1 MALHERP
8 VVKDGPRKRRVEV
21 VVGKPDATAATAL
34 YREGI
39 AAQKRGDLRAAEEIL
54 NRALAVQP
62 KHLNA
67 LQMLGII
74 NAQRGQPAEAEV
86 FFARALEIQPDDP
99 SIHNNRANVLCALRR
114 YAEAAQHFERAIALN
129 PVYPDAH
136 ANLGKALFDQGLN
149 EAALQ
154 RFERAIELKP
164 DFTEALFQRGLALVR
179 LGREAEAL
187 EAFDRTLKVRPGH
200 ADTHL
205 NRGNLLRKMGR
216 TEQALISFERA
227 IAANPEYAEAH
238 CNRGNTLHAMKF
250 LPDALSSLDRAV
262 ALKPDMALAHCSRGG
277 VLADQGRTQEAVDAI
292 DRAIALQPD
301 LAEAHGNRGLALRGL
316 NRLNEAM
323 AAFDRALALRP
334 DYPGAHANRGVTLND
349 LGRFDEA
356 LAALDRAL
364 ELDPSR
370 ADFHNIRG
378 NILQGVNRHE
388 DALLEYAHAR
398 KLKPDFAEAEWNESV
413 CRLLFGDFA
422 KGWPLFESRWRNGQA
437 LGEMKFA
444 QPLWDGV
451 KVQGNLLV
459 WGEQGIGDQIHQ
471 LSMVDGLAGFAD
483 GVIVAVNDRLVSLV
497 QRSFPGMRVIPLR
510 AAVREQF
517 EMHSP
522 TGSLGRYLRPAL
534 DAFPVARKSYLQA
547 DPLRVRELKK
557 TIATK
562 GRLICGLS
570 WQSAAP
576 KVGAAKSIALRDLAP
591 LLELKGVQFVDL
603 QYGDTSAERQAVK
616 AATGVDVVHV
626 DAVNNREDLDG
637 LAALISA
644 CDVVVTI
651 SNTTAHLAG
660 ALGKPTLLMLPTG
673 VARHWY
679 WHEGRTDSPWYPTLQ
694 IFRQPVVGDWAPVFV
709 GVRKALQKHLKPRTA

>member
-1 MALHERP
+1 M
-8 VVKDGPRKRRVEV
+8 KDGPRKRRVEV

-114 YAEAAQHFERAIALN
+114 YDEAVHHFKRAIALN

-136 ANLGKALFDQGLN
+136 ANLGKALFDQGQT
-149 EAALQ
+149 EAALLQ
-154 RFERAIELKP
+154 FERAIELNP
-164 DFTEALFQRGLALVR
+164 LFSEALFQRGQALVR
-179 LGREAEAL
+179 LGRDAEAL
-187 EAFDRTLKVRPGH
+187 DAFDRTLKVRPGH

-250 LPDALSSLDRAV
+250 FNDALASLDRAI
-262 ALKPDMALAHCSRGG
+262 ALKPDLALAHCSRGG
-277 VLADQGRTQEAVDAI
+277 VLADLERTQEAVNSI

-323 AAFDRALALRP
+323 AAFDRAIVLRP
-334 DYPGAHANRGVTLND
+334 DFPGAHANRGVTLND
-349 LGRFDEA
+349 LGRYDEA

-364 ELDPSR
+364 EIDPAR
-370 ADFHNIRG
+370 ADFYNIRG
-378 NILQGVNRHE
+378 NMLQGVNRHE
-388 DALLEYAHAR
+388 EALLEYARAR
-398 KLKPDFAEAEWNESV
+398 KLKPDFGEAEWNESV
-413 CRLLFGDFA
+413 CRLLYGDFA
-422 KGWPLFESRWRNGQA
+422 KGWPLFESRWRNGQT
-437 LGEMKFA
+437 LGELKFA
-444 QPLWDGV
+444 QPLWDGS
-451 KVQGNLLV
+451 KVPGHLLV

-471 LSMVDGLAGFAD
+471 LGMVDGIAAFAD
-483 GVIVAVNDRLVSLV
+483 GVIVAVNDRLVTLVRRSL
-497 QRSFPGMRVIPLR
+497 PGMRVIPLR
-510 AAVREQF
+510 AAMREKFLMQ
-517 EMHSP
+517 SP
-522 TGSLGRYLRPAL
+522 TGSLGRYLRRSWDEFPA
-534 DAFPVARKSYLQA
+534 ARKSYLLA
-547 DPLRVRELKK
+547 DPARVSELKK
-557 TIATK
+557 TIAAK

-591 LLELKGVQFVDL
+591 LLELQGVQFVDL
-603 QYGDTSAERQAVK
+603 QYGDTAAERQAAQ
-616 AATGVDVVHV
+616 AATGIGIRHV
-626 DAVNNREDLDG
+626 DAINNREDIDG

-679 WHEGRTDSPWYPTLQ
+679 WHEGRADSPWYPSMK
-694 IFRQPVVGDWAPVFV
+694 IFRQNTAGDWSGVFTA
-709 GVRKALQKHLKPRTA
+709 VREALQKHLKPGEV